1 MDSSDSDDPRRW
13 LIPLVVAFGFMMEGL
28 DSTIITVAIPNMA
41 ASLHETPVRLS
52 LAITSYLL
60 SLAVFIPISGWIADR
75 FGARSVICSAFAV
88 FTVASALCGL
98 SQNLPML
105 VGMRIL
111 QGIGGAMMS
120 PVGRLILLRA
130 FPRNE
135 LVRAMSYV
143 TIPSLVGPTLG
154 PILGGLITSYLSW
167 RWIFYA
173 NIPFG
178 IGAIVVAFR
187 IVENVRATS
196 ASRFDTLGF
205 LICGVALAS
214 LQFVLET
221 VGRGAVSVVPQVL
234 VFAIGAGCLVGYWRY
249 ARGHRNPVLD
259 LTLFGIRSFRVGSL
273 AGGLCRI
280 GISAPAFLLPLLLQL
295 GFGMSPIQ
303 SGSLTF
309 ATSLGAIP
317 IRFVSAV
324 MLRRYGFRRLL
335 VRNSVLCG
343 VAIAEL
349 AALSGATPHWV
360 ILLAILWLGL
370 VRSVQFNCMQML
382 SYADMPQ
389 SRLSRATSLGS
400 VVQQLTMGFGVSIS
414 AALLGI
420 LAGGG
425 GVPTVPQFRL
435 VFVLVGLLPLAALP
449 GFLTLQPEDGA
460 EVSGHVVVRS
470 AGA

>member
-1 MDSSDSDDPRRW
+1 MDSSDSDDRRRW

-75 FGARSVICSAFAV
+75 FGARSVICAAFAV

-221 VGRGAVSVVPQVL
+221 VGRGAVECG
-234 VFAIGAGCLVGYWRY
+234 AAGAGVRHRRRLPGGVLALC
-249 ARGHRNPVLD
+249 ARSSEPGA
-259 LTLFGIRSFRVGSL
+259 RSDAVRDSQFSCRGRWPAACAGS
-273 AGGLCRI
+273 ASARRHFCCRCCCN
-280 GISAPAFLLPLLLQL
+280 
-295 GFGMSPIQ
+295 
-303 SGSLTF
+303 SGS
-309 ATSLGAIP
+309 G
-317 IRFVSAV
+317 
-324 MLRRYGFRRLL
+324 
-335 VRNSVLCG
+335 
-343 VAIAEL
+343 
-349 AALSGATPHWV
+349 
-360 ILLAILWLGL
+360 
-370 VRSVQFNCMQML
+370 
-382 SYADMPQ
+382 
-389 SRLSRATSLGS
+389 
-400 VVQQLTMGFGVSIS
+400 
-414 AALLGI
+414 
-420 LAGGG
+420 
-425 GVPTVPQFRL
+425 
-435 VFVLVGLLPLAALP
+435 
-449 GFLTLQPEDGA
+449 
-460 EVSGHVVVRS
+460 
-470 AGA
+470 